1 MKTLLIIWSVCP
13 PNGYISVLRKEE
25 EEEKES
31 KGGKLGAKSKSGE
44 KRDGGEREIIIK
56 LFLKRVSRLD

>member
-25 EEEKES
+25 EKES
-31 KGGKLGAKSKSGE
+31 KGAKSESGE
-44 KRDGGEREIIIK
+44 RRDGGEREIITK
-56 LFLKRVSRLD
+56 LFLKRVSKLD